1 MKKILFRMISLF
13 LCVVT
18 FCSAFS
24 FCSFASDMTVSAQE
38 VWNGVSAESFCLMD
52 GETGEVLKSSS
63 KDQKMPIA
71 STTKVM
77 TAIVV
82 LESIDVEKLVTIP
95 DAACGIE
102 GSSMYLYPKE
112 KLTILQLLYGLLL
125 ESANDAAVALAL
137 QTSGSVEAFADKMNE
152 KASAIGM
159 ANSHFTNPNG
169 LHDEMHYS
177 SAHDLA
183 KLMQYSLRNELFC
196 KIVGTKSFTL
206 TLDNGKQQI
215 LSNHNRLLKTIPNYL
230 GGKTGYT
237 RAAGRCLVSA
247 AQEDGKTIICTT
259 LNDPNDWADHT
270 ALLQYGFS
278 LYTHRKLISP
288 YELQLSTPVVGGKVT
303 ETVLTNADEIFITT
317 KSNSEIVRVIE
328 APRFLYAPVVGLQ
341 PEEAEG
347 EPSGAVAEAIGRC
360 VFLQDGQEIA
370 SCPLYAKSSVSRI
383 EQKNLWQKFCEWLK
397 SIF

>member
-1 MKKILFRMISLF
+1 MKKILFQIVSF
-13 LCVVT
+13 CLCT
-18 FCSAFS
+18 AILCSAFS
-24 FCSFASDMTVSAQE
+24 STSSASDMPASAQE
-38 VWNGVSAESFCLMD
+38 VWNGVSAASFCLMD

-82 LESIDVEKLVTIP
+82 LESEDVEKLVTIP
-95 DAACGIE
+95 KAACGIE
-102 GSSMYLYPKE
+102 GSSMYLYPNE
-112 KLTILQLLYGLLL
+112 KLTVLQLLYGLLL

-137 QTSGSVEAFADKMNE
+137 QTSGSIEAFAEKMNE
-152 KASAIGM
+152 KATAIGM

-183 KLMQYSLRNELFC
+183 KLMQYSLKNELFC
-196 KIVGTKSFTL
+196 KIVGTKSLTL
-206 TLDNGKQQI
+206 TLDNGKQQT
-215 LSNHNRLLKTIPNYL
+215 LSNHNRLLRTIPNYL

-247 AQEDGKTIICTT
+247 AQENDKTMICTT

-278 LYTHRKLISP
+278 LYTYHKLLSP
-288 YELQLSTPVVGGKVT
+288 YELELVMPVVGGKSA
-303 ETVLTNADEIFITT
+303 ETVLTNADEVFVNT
-317 KSNSEIVRVIE
+317 KSNSEITKIIE
-328 APRFLYAPVVGLQ
+328 APHFSYAPVVGLQ
-341 PEEAEG
+341 PEEGG
-347 EPSGAVAEAIGRC
+347 EPSGAVASPIGRC
-360 VFLQDGQEIA
+360 IFLQDGKEIA
-370 SCPLYAKSSVSRI
+370 SCPLYAKNSVSRV
-383 EQKNLWQKFCEWLK
+383 EQKNLWQKFCEWIK
-397 SIF
+397 GIF